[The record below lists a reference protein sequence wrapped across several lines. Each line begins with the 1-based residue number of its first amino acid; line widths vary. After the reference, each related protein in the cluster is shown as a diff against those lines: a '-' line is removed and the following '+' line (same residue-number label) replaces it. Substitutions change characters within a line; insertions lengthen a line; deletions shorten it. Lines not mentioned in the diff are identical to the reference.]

1 VLTATLASS
10 SSDSVHAADGGT
22 VPSTTIGC
30 SVWHR
35 SLATTKVSEC
45 APRSTSSPFRSSQW
59 VARGGLLRSP
69 RRGQACTS
77 DRYIAARRPPAIT
90 RESFEMNKPTE
101 RREATRAIH
110 GGQFN
115 SDPFSQRLRRSGR
128 LNDELRGLREAH
140 SLLMERASALRR
152 NNNLAHRHNLD
163 PSSIRQISAGAV
175 WNVGGPSAVSDTVVA
190 VSTGRGG
197 MLGTGTNAPLYISNF
212 LNRADPEAE
221 LEAYER
227 RLALALDVDQID
239 RVLQHSS
246 TPPTIS
252 KANHHDLEVLTRH
265 TWRDSA
271 WIKDGITSRLSITT
285 KSTLIPLADFSSKHF
300 GRHGKR

>member
-1 VLTATLASS
+1 
-10 SSDSVHAADGGT
+10 
-22 VPSTTIGC
+22 
-30 SVWHR
+30 
-35 SLATTKVSEC
+35 
-45 APRSTSSPFRSSQW
+45 
-59 VARGGLLRSP
+59 
-69 RRGQACTS
+69 
-77 DRYIAARRPPAIT
+77 
-90 RESFEMNKPTE
+90 
-101 RREATRAIH
+101 
-110 GGQFN
+110 
-115 SDPFSQRLRRSGR
+115 
-128 LNDELRGLREAH
+128 
-140 SLLMERASALRR
+140 
-152 NNNLAHRHNLD
+152 
-163 PSSIRQISAGAV
+163 
-175 WNVGGPSAVSDTVVA
+175 VSDTVVA